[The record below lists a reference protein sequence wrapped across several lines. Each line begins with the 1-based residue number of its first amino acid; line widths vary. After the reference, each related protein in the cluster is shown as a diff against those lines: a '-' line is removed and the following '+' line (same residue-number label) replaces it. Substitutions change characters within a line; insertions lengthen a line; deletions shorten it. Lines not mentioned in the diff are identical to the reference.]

1 MHQLTPTR
9 YVSQSWNTGTHTHT
23 QSVRH
28 SHIDWI
34 LFYSPLVHG
43 FDSPTIASTGCEV
56 QDSSKENDKSAFV

>member
-1 MHQLTPTR
+1 MSLSP
-9 YVSQSWNTGTHTHT
+9 GTQAHTHT